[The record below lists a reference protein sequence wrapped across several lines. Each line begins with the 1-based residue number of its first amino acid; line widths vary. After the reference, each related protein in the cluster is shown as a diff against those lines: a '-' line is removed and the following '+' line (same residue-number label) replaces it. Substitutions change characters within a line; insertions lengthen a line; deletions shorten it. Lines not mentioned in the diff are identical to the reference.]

1 MHTRVGAV
9 AVGSTAAWG
18 NNSTSL
24 SESTTGTTGNNST
37 SLSESSTGTT
47 GSWEGIKG
55 GNCRGEGGAECS
67 CEHVVGWKELG

>member
-1 MHTRVGAV
+1 MHTRVGTV
-9 AVGSTAAWG
+9 TVGSTAAW
-18 NNSTSL
+18 
-24 SESTTGTTGNNST
+24 GNNST

-55 GNCRGEGGAECS
+55 GDCRGEGGAECS